1 MKARLYADHAR
12 WHPERGRR
20 LLELPHRRSADRV
33 QGMWCPFTLEQKI
46 DFAGTPPAYMESSFC
61 LMELGAAWAQGS
73 KSIAIV
79 VPPIN
84 YDTVTKTLG
93 LRQAWKITDK
103 PGLID
108 LREMIENNLPN
119 LEARTEHDWDDKRMR
134 WAVDLKKLLPKL
146 QQATKIDADE
156 HAEVL
161 ANLRE
166 RDAEVERLET
176 ALAAEQD
183 RYAEL
188 EKLKDKQEVK
198 ALEKKRP
205 GSKALQDEFDE
216 LMEAVSESKPKA
228 ARAVLRHL
236 IADHFDRAGAI
247 DWYSNRE
254 EFEDAVKYGLISNE
268 GGDRVEWERAKLRP
282 FRDALAAVQGFL
294 DSDDGAKWREQQ
306 EPNVPTD
313 ADDLEFWEYH
323 FDW

>member
-1 MKARLYADHAR
+1 
-12 WHPERGRR
+12 
-20 LLELPHRRSADRV
+20 
-33 QGMWCPFTLEQKI
+33 MWCPFTLEQKI